1 MSIKKET
8 LDSITTKDKGKA
20 AILPFSTLLL
30 TEPCYQ
36 LLQPPPTTLGM
47 GGWDK
52 YRSWK
57 VEPTLGHWRMDIG

>member
-8 LDSITTKDKGKA
+8 LNSITAKDKGKA
-20 AILPFSTLLL
+20 VILSFSTLLL

-52 YRSWK
+52 YRFWK
-57 VEPTLGHWRMDIG
+57 VKPTRGR